1 MSASQSSVNDLS
13 FASDTKK
20 LATCSKDGTWK
31 MWNIDGSC
39 AQSHYESCNFAR
51 SRLPSLLDELNNR
64 HCTVRYAQKED
75 PKVLYSVKVGKPVEH
90 IALSPDG
97 SVVVISYEGQ
107 LHFYAAADGSPIDS
121 VPRAHYGPSLSV

>member
-1 MSASQSSVNDLS
+1 M
-13 FASDTKK
+13 
-20 LATCSKDGTWK
+20 
-31 MWNIDGSC
+31 
-39 AQSHYESCNFAR
+39 
-51 SRLPSLLDELNNR
+51 
-64 HCTVRYAQKED
+64 RYAQKED

-121 VPRAHYGPSLSV
+121 VPRAHYGPSLSCDTHDTHDNTTRHTHDTPHTLRVLM